1 MDSDRKEERR
11 TNFKSKKTKKTTRDY
26 ILDKKEKSGGRNVL
40 KRKKVE
46 LDQEEIWEQWEDE
59 IY

>member
-11 TNFKSKKTKKTTRDY
+11 TNFNSKKTKMTTRDY
-26 ILDKKEKSGGRNVL
+26 ILDKKEKSGGRNSV

-46 LDQEEIWEQWEDE
+46 LDQEEIWKQWEDE